1 MMTQKQKVLITGAS
15 GFLGSWLAREFLENN
30 YQVIALV
37 RSKEKAW
44 RINELQNLEIVE
56 GDATEWSNTIVK
68 EAPNIVISA
77 DWNGVEASA
86 RGDAELQRSNVARVL
101 DLAESSKIA
110 GVEKFVHLGSQSE
123 LGVSN
128 KTFQDDSEDNPS
140 TEYAKAK
147 VELKRQLLDFFKD
160 SKTSLIWARVFSV
173 YGPMED
179 SNAMIPSLM
188 RSVLSGKSFRTSSG
202 NQEWS
207 YLYASDFSAATRLS
221 VEKCQI
227 STAFNVGNPV
237 SAQIKKVLEILART
251 APNNNLI
258 KIGGLEDSLTP
269 PYNLQVNPN
278 FLIDLNWTPLIDLE
292 TGLRRTLGWWESI
305 YQDGEFS
312 LTPLK

>member
-44 RINELQNLEIVE
+44 RINELQNLEIIE
-56 GDATEWSNTIVK
+56 GDSQDWSNTIFK

-101 DLAESSKIA
+101 DLAKSSKIA

-221 VEKCQI
+221 VEKCQT

-251 APNNNLI
+251 MPNNDLI

>member
-44 RINELQNLEIVE
+44 RINELQNLEIIE
-56 GDATEWSNTIVK
+56 GDSQDWSNTIFK

-86 RGDAELQRSNVARVL
+86 RGDAELQRSNVARDL
-101 DLAESSKIA
+101 DLANSSTIA

-140 TEYAKAK
+140 TEYAKTK

-188 RSVLSGKSFRTSSG
+188 RSVLSGKSFPTSSG

-221 VEKCQI
+221 VEKCQTF
-227 STAFNVGNPV
+227 TAFNVGNPV
-237 SAQIKKVLEILART
+237 SVQIKKVLEILART
-251 APNNNLI
+251 MPNNDLI

-305 YQDGEFS
+305 YQAGEFS

>member
-1 MMTQKQKVLITGAS
+1 MTQKQKVLITGAS
-15 GFLGSWLAREFLENN
+15 GFLGSWLAREYLENN

-56 GDATEWSNTIVK
+56 GDAKEWSNTIAK

-77 DWNGVEASA
+77 DWHGVEASA

-101 DLAESSKIA
+101 DLAKSSKIA

-147 VELKRQLLDFFKD
+147 VELKRQLLDCFKD

-179 SNAMIPSLM
+179 SNAMIPSLL
-188 RSVLSGKSFRTSSG
+188 RSVLSGKSFLTSSG

-207 YLYASDFSAATRLS
+207 YLYASDFSTAARLS
-221 VEKCQI
+221 VEKCQT

-237 SAQIKKVLEILART
+237 SAQIRKVLEILART
-251 APNNNLI
+251 MPNNDLI
-258 KIGGLEDSLTP
+258 KIDGLEDSLTP
-269 PYNLQVNPN
+269 PYNLKVNPN

>member
-15 GFLGSWLAREFLENN
+15 GFLGSWLAREYLENN

-56 GDATEWSNTIVK
+56 GDSQDWSNTIVK

-188 RSVLSGKSFRTSSG
+188 RSVLSGKSFPTSSG

-221 VEKCQI
+221 VEKCQT

-251 APNNNLI
+251 APKNDLI

-278 FLIDLNWTPLIDLE
+278 FLIDLNWTPLIDLD

-305 YQDGEFS
+305 YQAGEFS

>member
-15 GFLGSWLAREFLENN
+15 GFLGSWLAREYLENN

-56 GDATEWSNTIVK
+56 GDAKEWSNTIAK

-77 DWNGVEASA
+77 DWHGVEASA

-101 DLAESSKIA
+101 DLAKSSKIA

-147 VELKRQLLDFFKD
+147 VELKRQLLDCFKD

-179 SNAMIPSLM
+179 SNAMIPSLL
-188 RSVLSGKSFRTSSG
+188 RSVLSGKSFLTSSG

-207 YLYASDFSAATRLS
+207 YLYASDFSTAARLS
-221 VEKCQI
+221 VEKCQT

-237 SAQIKKVLEILART
+237 SAQIRKVLEILART
-251 APNNNLI
+251 MPNNDLI
-258 KIGGLEDSLTP
+258 KIDGLEDSLTP
-269 PYNLQVNPN
+269 PYNLKVNPN

-305 YQDGEFS
+305 YQAGEFS